1 MWDTCF
7 ALWADFKF
15 TVVKE
20 RFNESDTPLYIDVL
34 FLALK
39 LLC

>member
-20 RFNESDTPLYIDVL
+20 QFNESDTPLYIHVL
-34 FLALK
+34 FLAVK